1 MCTPFRL
8 LGAGIVIP
16 GSLCQLRQASLV
28 FSLAWMGGKVR
39 HTAAV
44 LSGNK
49 TVAALSSVYGPATL
63 CFAGDT
69 GEAAREGICRHVLG
83 PDAVFRRRT
92 DWAVPL
98 PCARVF
104 YGRCG
109 GCSVYRKAVIRT
121 ASQAGSVQ
129 KVSHTRKMK
138 GWLRKAHGTA
148 VPAA

>member
-49 TVAALSSVYGPATL
+49 TVAAVSSVYGPATL

-83 PDAVFRRRT
+83 PDAVFSRELIGLSLCHVRVYSVASME
-92 DWAVPL
+92 AVPDIGK
-98 PCARVF
+98 P
-104 YGRCG
+104 
-109 GCSVYRKAVIRT
+109 
-121 ASQAGSVQ
+121 
-129 KVSHTRKMK
+129 
-138 GWLRKAHGTA
+138 
-148 VPAA
+148 